1 MVPINTT
8 LEMLMQ
14 SSGSRLLW
22 TKSEVGSVLGV
33 SQSSVNN
40 YINADINP
48 LRSVKL
54 GVAKKSA
61 IRIPIE
67 ALASFIDNLISDKG
81 V

>member
-1 MVPINTT
+1 
-8 LEMLMQ
+8 MQ
-14 SSGSRLLW
+14 SSDGRLLW

-40 YINADINP
+40 YINADVNP
-48 LRSVKL
+48 LGSVKL
-54 GVAKKSA
+54 GAAKKSA

-67 ALASFIDNLISDKG
+67 KLANFIDNLTSNKG